1 MNLKYDVLEVSREYK
16 RTDIRGWLAGHQYCQ
31 ALWYLVFFLTA
42 FYITE
47 RLVTP
52 KYMIFCPLDDWIP
65 FREEFVVLYLTWF
78 ILLPASWA
86 YTAVT
91 CKEDFQNLFLIMFGG
106 MTVSIVLYWIFPNGL
121 DLRPGVVE
129 PGICGD
135 LVKMIHAVDTPGNVC
150 PSIHVSSSTAVA
162 AVVCRSRFLK
172 KKVLLRWGICLLVLG
187 ISLSTMFLK
196 QHSVIDV
203 VCGAVLTAALTE
215 FVYRLPWRGWIR
227 GTRMEFFL

>member
-1 MNLKYDVLEVSREYK
+1 
-16 RTDIRGWLAGHQYCQ
+16 
-31 ALWYLVFFLTA
+31 
-42 FYITE
+42 
-47 RLVTP
+47 
-52 KYMIFCPLDDWIP
+52 
-65 FREEFVVLYLTWF
+65 
-78 ILLPASWA
+78 
-86 YTAVT
+86 
-91 CKEDFQNLFLIMFGG
+91 
-106 MTVSIVLYWIFPNGL
+106 
-121 DLRPGVVE
+121 
-129 PGICGD
+129 
-135 LVKMIHAVDTPGNVC
+135 MIHAVDTPGNVC

-172 KKVLLRWGICLLVLG
+172 KKVLLRWGVCLLVLG

>member
-1 MNLKYDVLEVSREYK
+1 MNLKYDVLEVTREYD
-16 RTDIRGWLAGHQYCQ
+16 RTDIRGWLARRSYCR
-31 ALWYLVFFLTA
+31 ALWYLVFFLAA

-52 KYMIFCPLDDWIP
+52 VYIISCPLDDWIP
-65 FREEFVVLYLTWF
+65 FQERFIVLYLLWF
-78 ILLPASWA
+78 LLLPASWL

-106 MTVSIVLYWIFPNGL
+106 MTVSIVIYWIFPNGL
-121 DLRPGVVE
+121 ELRPGAVK

-135 LVKMIHAVDTPGNVC
+135 LVRMIQAVDTPGNVC

-162 AVVCRSRFLK
+162 VVACRSRYLK
-172 KKVLLRWGICLLVLG
+172 KQPLIRWSICLLVLG
-187 ISLSTMFLK
+187 ISLSTVFLK

-203 VCGAVLTAALTE
+203 VCGGALTAVLAEL
-215 FVYRLPWRGWIR
+215 VYRLPWRGWME
-227 GTRMEFFL
+227 GTWMEFFL

>member
-1 MNLKYDVLEVSREYK
+1 MNLKYDVLEITREHW
-16 RTDIRGWLAGHQYCQ
+16 RTDIRGWLAGHQYIQ
-31 ALWYLVFFLTA
+31 ALWYLVIFLAA

-52 KYMIFCPLDDWIP
+52 KYIISCPADDWIP
-65 FREEFVVLYLTWF
+65 FHEQFIVLYLMWF
-78 ILLPASWA
+78 ILLPASWL

-91 CKEDFQNLFLIMFGG
+91 SKEDFQNLFLIMFGG
-106 MTVSIVLYWIFPNGL
+106 MTISIVIYWLFPNGL
-121 DLRPGVVE
+121 KLRPEAVE
-129 PGICGD
+129 PGICGN
-135 LVKMIHAVDTPGNVC
+135 LVRMIHAVDTPGNVC

-162 AVVCRSRFLK
+162 VVAYRSRVLK
-172 KKVLLRWGICLLVLG
+172 KQVLIQWSVYLLVVG

-203 VCGAVLTAALTE
+203 ICGGALTGGLAKL
-215 FVYRLPWRGWIR
+215 VYRLPWRGWMK